1 MCTAAGISGN
11 RSWPGVRFPAG
22 KGLTGEHMDRV
33 IEKQGR
39 PAWQW
44 GLIAVAALAGL
55 FVTWQLFAHTGSSRL
70 RVDSTRLNT
79 AVVERGQFREYY
91 SFDSTV
97 QAANSVYLDVEQ
109 GGRVEKIF
117 FKGGEQVKKGDLI
130 LRFDN
135 VTAQRNAIETET
147 RLLEALDTYRN
158 TEFNKATSSLQ
169 RQDTLLDLD
178 HQISDLD
185 AKFKRYDA
193 LMKSPNSP
201 ISVEQFETTRDQL
214 KFLKSRREIM
224 AERIRQEEI
233 MSTNQLELARR
244 SIARMNESRELLGRS
259 MEAMEVHAPVS
270 GTLST
275 IEAEMGQNVP
285 PGRRIGQID
294 EPGGF
299 KLRTRIDQAYNGRV
313 QSGTSG
319 RVVMDGKDWTVT
331 VTKVYPEV
339 KQNIFEADVNFA
351 DQVPPSLKP
360 GQTVTVELSFS
371 TPTESLMVAKGSFYQ
386 HTGGRWVY
394 LIDADGKNARRV
406 DVKLGRQNPRQVE
419 VLEGLREGDRIVAS
433 GYDGYNDLDQL
444 QFSEPISPQQA
455 KP

>member
-1 MCTAAGISGN
+1 
-11 RSWPGVRFPAG
+11 
-22 KGLTGEHMDRV
+22 MDRV
-33 IEKQGR
+33 IEKQAR
-39 PAWQW
+39 PLWQW
-44 GLIAVAALAGL
+44 ALVAVGALAAV
-55 FVTWQLFAHTGSSRL
+55 FVVWQLFLRAGSSRL

-79 AVVERGQFREYY
+79 AIVERGQFREYY

-109 GGRVEKIF
+109 GGRVESIF

-135 VTAQRNAIETET
+135 VSAQRNAIDTEI
-147 RLLEALDTYRN
+147 RLLETLDTYRN

-169 RQDTLLDLD
+169 RQDLLLDLD
-178 HQISDLD
+178 HQIADLD

-193 LMKSPNSP
+193 LMKTPNSP
-201 ISVEQFETTRDQL
+201 ISVEQYEITRDQL
-214 KFLKSRREIM
+214 KFLKGRRELM

-233 MSTNQLELARR
+233 MSTNQLEQARR

-259 MEAMEVHAPVS
+259 MQAMEVRAPVS

-275 IEAEMGQNVP
+275 IDAELGQSVP
-285 PGRRIGQID
+285 TGKRIGQID

-313 QSGTSG
+313 QTGTNG
-319 RVVMDGKDWTVT
+319 RVIMDGKDWAV
-331 VTKVYPEV
+331 VVQKVYPEV
-339 KQNIFEADVNFA
+339 KQNIFEADVLFA
-351 DQVPPSLKP
+351 EQVPPSLKP

-371 TPTESLMVAKGSFYQ
+371 TPTESLIVSKGSFYQ

-394 LIDADGKNARRV
+394 LIAADGGGAHKV
-406 DVKLGRQNPRQVE
+406 DVTLGRQNPRQVE

-433 GYDGYNDLDQL
+433 GYDSYNDLDEL
-444 QFSEPISPQQA
+444 QFSEPIPPQQG

>member
-1 MCTAAGISGN
+1 
-11 RSWPGVRFPAG
+11 
-22 KGLTGEHMDRV
+22 MDRV
-33 IEKQGR
+33 IERQAR
-39 PAWQW
+39 PVWQW
-44 GLIAVAALAGL
+44 ALVVVAALAGAYILWLL
-55 FVTWQLFAHTGSSRL
+55 FVRAGSSRL

-109 GGRVEKIF
+109 GGRVETIF

-130 LRFDN
+130 IRFDN
-135 VTAQRNAIETET
+135 VTAQRSAIETET

-169 RQDTLLDLD
+169 RQDLLLDLD
-178 HQISDLD
+178 HQISDLE

-193 LMKSPNSP
+193 LMKTPNSP
-201 ISVEQFETTRDQL
+201 ISVEQFEITRDQL
-214 KFLKSRREIM
+214 KFLKGRRELM

-233 MSTNQLELARR
+233 MSTNQLEQARR
-244 SIARMNESRELLGRS
+244 SIARMNESRELLTRS
-259 MEAMEVHAPVS
+259 MQAMEVRAPVS

-275 IEAEMGQNVP
+275 IDAELGQNVP
-285 PGRRIGQID
+285 TGRRIGQID

-313 QSGTSG
+313 QPGTTG
-319 RVVMDGKDWTVT
+319 RVIMDGKDWAVT
-331 VTKVYPEV
+331 VQKVYPEV
-339 KQNIFEADVNFA
+339 RQNIFEADVLFSE
-351 DQVPPSLKP
+351 QTPPSLKS

-371 TPTESLMVAKGSFYQ
+371 TPTESLIVSKGSFYQ

-394 LIDADGKNARRV
+394 LIAGDGKSARKV
-406 DVKLGRQNPRQVE
+406 EVTLGRQNPRQVE

-433 GYDGYNDLDQL
+433 GYDSYNDLDEL
-444 QFSEPISPQQA
+444 QFSEAIPPQQG